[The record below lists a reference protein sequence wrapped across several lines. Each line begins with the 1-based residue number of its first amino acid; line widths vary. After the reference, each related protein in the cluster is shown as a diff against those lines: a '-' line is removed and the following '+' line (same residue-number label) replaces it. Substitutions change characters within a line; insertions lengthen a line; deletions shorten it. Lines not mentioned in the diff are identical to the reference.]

1 MLHWNPFVV
10 PLQDPLRY
18 FPLAQFTL
26 EHVEHAVFEEPEH
39 PPLLYL
45 PDAHEAHLLHW
56 NPFVVPLQDPLR
68 YCPLAHVALPHPLH
82 DREAR

>member
-1 MLHWNPFVV
+1 MP
-10 PLQDPLRY
+10 
-18 FPLAQFTL
+18 QFWL

-68 YCPLAHVALPHPLH
+68 YCPLAHVALLHPLH